1 MAGRHEGSRGSG
13 SPDKRLYSGS
23 GMSGNPDIEA
33 GLAQLAALGY
43 IDERDLPSGQ
53 GEGGTPQDDRAS
65 AADKLRASLREIA
78 NSTKPSESTGPRN
91 RDQIL
96 ASLHDE
102 TGTHKAPVSPLGA
115 TEVPPTVAEINTK
128 VVEVEEKWQT
138 EKELRETLAAVANAK
153 AQLKALQAEIAQAEE
168 CNQTIDPDAIQ
179 KIVGDIHESLEGVNP
194 YFLDKAATIIG
205 IAAHQDAVVLE
216 SMHKQY
222 NELGQ

>member
-1 MAGRHEGSRGSG
+1 MAEESKRFG
-13 SPDKRLYSGS
+13 SPDKQPYLGS
-23 GMSGNPDIEA
+23 GMSSDIGA
-33 GLAQLAALGY
+33 GLARLAALGN

-53 GEGGTPQDDRAS
+53 GEEEAPAPT
-65 AADKLRASLREIA
+65 AAELRESLREIA
-78 NSTKPSESTGPRN
+78 NSTKPSESTGSRN

-96 ASLHDE
+96 ASLHGE
-102 TGTHKAPVSPLGA
+102 TDTDGAPVSSLSA

-128 VVEVEEKWQT
+128 AVEAEEKWRT
-138 EKELRETLAAVANAK
+138 ERELRETLAAVAKAK

-179 KIVGDIHESLEGVNP
+179 KIVGGIHESLEGVNP

-222 NELGQ
+222 NELG